1 MAGERDVAFRER
13 FPESVFTD
21 RPLPGGQTAPPRM
34 YYVCTTL
41 GAQEWL
47 NRHHVLVSAGV
58 AWRNPGGDS
67 FDIYVPEEPATL
79 LIDSGGFQ
87 AAAYFGDEYPYTPR
101 ELFEWAEDVGAD
113 YVAGMDWLCN
123 PAEDLASKKQSLD
136 ADDIAPIPDRIEWSI
151 EQQIK
156 QYRVYK
162 NGDWSFELMPS
173 VQGHEPEDYQYC
185 ARRLKEAGVAR
196 PYMGLG
202 SIKGEKKEKV
212 REILSACHEE
222 LPHTAFHLFGATRFI
237 WKDPSFWGD
246 FISGDTH
253 AWALKT
259 PEGNWTSDRADKRD
273 AFYYYKA
280 KTEYTIEDIYDDLTL
295 PENPEEYSPFEL
307 LVKYGDGAK
316 RCACGTAI
324 PTYGADFEPGC
335 RNCERTQLN
344 RQLKHIDDLDRAVH
358 PVETHLQDEPV
369 ASEGAEM
376 GDSNRPATR
385 PTSADSD

>member
-1 MAGERDVAFRER
+1 MAGESEVAFRER

-58 AWRNPGGDS
+58 AWRNPNSEEG

-87 AAAYFGDEYPYTPR
+87 AAAYFGDDYPYTAR
-101 ELFEWAEDVGAD
+101 ELFDWAEEVGAD
-113 YVAGMDWLCN
+113 YVAGMDWLCS
-123 PAEDLASKKQSLD
+123 PAEDLASKKGSLD

-156 QYRVYK
+156 QDRVYK
-162 NGDWSFELMPS
+162 DGDWSFELMPS

-202 SIKGEKKEKV
+202 SIKGQKKDKV
-212 REILSACHEE
+212 REILSACREE

-237 WKDPSFWGD
+237 WKDPDFWGD

-253 AWALKT
+253 AWAMKT
-259 PEGNWTSDRADKRD
+259 PDGEWTSDRADKRD

-280 KTEYTIEDIYDDLTL
+280 KTEYTIADIHDGLTL
-295 PENPEEYSPFEL
+295 PENPEDYSPFEL
-307 LVKYGDGAK
+307 LVKYGDGAR
-316 RCACGTAI
+316 RCFCGTAI
-324 PTYGADFEPGC
+324 PTYGTDFEPGC
-335 RNCERTQLN
+335 RNCEQTHLN
-344 RQLKHIDDLDRAVH
+344 RQIKHIEAIDHSTPPAERYAQDVAGVAADFGTTQNTAESDD
-358 PVETHLQDEPV
+358 
-369 ASEGAEM
+369 
-376 GDSNRPATR
+376 
-385 PTSADSD
+385 